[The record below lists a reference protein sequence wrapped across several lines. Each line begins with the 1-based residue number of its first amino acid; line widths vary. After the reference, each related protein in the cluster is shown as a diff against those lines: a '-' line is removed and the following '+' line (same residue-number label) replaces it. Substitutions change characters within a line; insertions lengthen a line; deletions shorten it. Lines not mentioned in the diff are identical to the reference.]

1 MRVASA
7 RARSLMRR
15 SGPKYFIILCLSL
28 GAVTLYMLSIATANT
43 ALFAR
48 QYPLLLVLNGGLV
61 LCLIALVGYQLVKL
75 QRKVKAGVFG
85 AKLMRRL
92 VWFFALM
99 ALLPGALVYS
109 VSVGFLAKSIDSW
122 FDVRV
127 DKALEGGL
135 SLGRTALDQMLK
147 DLIASGDSIA
157 LTLSEL
163 PTHQHLSALNQLRE
177 QTGVQEATL
186 FDRRGAVIAFSTS
199 ERAELMPDL
208 PSAGVLRQVRLQQGY
223 SAVEAV
229 ADKGLQLRVVVPIN
243 LYTFSEDARMLQ
255 LLQPVP
261 LQLAQNA
268 ETVQSIYRDY
278 QELTLSRQGLK
289 QLYGVT
295 LTLALLLAL
304 LGAFA
309 LAFFLSERLSAP
321 LGILAKGTRAVAQ
334 GDFSQQH
341 TLPGRDELGVL
352 TQSFNRMTQQL
363 AEARAAAQRNQA
375 QLETAKAY
383 VESLLANL
391 SAGVMSFDE
400 AFRLRSENPSAGHL
414 LHVDFSVL
422 RGVEL
427 KAWPERSPRLEGLSR
442 TILESFSRAGGAEWE
457 RQLEYSDRAGNRV
470 LLLRGTRLPG
480 KQADHVVVF
489 DDITHLLE
497 AQRHAAWSEV
507 ARRLAH
513 EIKNPLMPIQL
524 SAERMQRKLTAKL
537 QPADAEMLDRS
548 TQNIVTQVGAL
559 KSMVD
564 AFSQYARSPG
574 PTLQPLDL
582 NKLVRDVL
590 VLYEAPGSPIKLE
603 LAPHL
608 PQING
613 DPNQLRQV
621 IHNLLQNAQDAMLGQ
636 PKPAVT
642 VRTAAAES
650 AVQLS
655 VIDNGSGFPEQL
667 LARVFEPYVTTK
679 QKGTGLGLAIVKRIV
694 EEHGGAV
701 SISNLEPRGA
711 SVTLSLPLAVPL
723 DAAKKSAVR
732 A

>member
-1 MRVASA
+1 
-7 RARSLMRR
+7 
-15 SGPKYFIILCLSL
+15 
-28 GAVTLYMLSIATANT
+28 
-43 ALFAR
+43 
-48 QYPLLLVLNGGLV
+48 
-61 LCLIALVGYQLVKL
+61 
-75 QRKVKAGVFG
+75 
-85 AKLMRRL
+85 
-92 VWFFALM
+92 
-99 ALLPGALVYS
+99 
-109 VSVGFLAKSIDSW
+109 
-122 FDVRV
+122 
-127 DKALEGGL
+127 
-135 SLGRTALDQMLK
+135 
-147 DLIASGDSIA
+147 
-157 LTLSEL
+157 
-163 PTHQHLSALNQLRE
+163 
-177 QTGVQEATL
+177 
-186 FDRRGAVIAFSTS
+186 
-199 ERAELMPDL
+199 
-208 PSAGVLRQVRLQQGY
+208 RQVRLQQGY

-229 ADKGLQLRVVVPIN
+229 ADEGLQLRVVVPIN

-261 LQLAQNA
+261 AQLAQDA

-309 LAFFLSERLSAP
+309 LAFLLSERLSAP

-414 LHVDFSVL
+414 LHVDFSTL

-442 TILESFSRAGGAEWE
+442 AILESFSRAEGAEWE
-457 RQLEYSDRAGNRV
+457 RQFEYADRAGNRV

-537 QPADAEMLDRS
+537 EPADAEMLERS

-574 PTLQPLDL
+574 PSLQPLDL
-582 NKLVRDVL
+582 NRLVRDVL
-590 VLYEAPGSPIKLE
+590 ALYEAQGSPIKLE
-603 LAPHL
+603 LAPRL

-621 IHNLLQNAQDAMLGQ
+621 IHNLLQNAQDALIGQ

-642 VRTAAAES
+642 VRTAAAENS
-650 AVQLS
+650 IQLS

-667 LARVFEPYVTTK
+667 LTRVFEPYVTTK

-694 EEHGGAV
+694 EEHGGVV

-711 SVTLSLPLAVPL
+711 SVTLSLPLAVPQ